1 MTFAIYHLRY
11 PDDSTYY
18 EYTINDLIGRYDA
31 KCLHALVHTIKEKP
45 DLLLADLNT
54 LVGFYDT
61 EDITL
66 TPSDLT
72 PIFTATYLNAGALR
86 ESLYSDLLS
95 ALPELML

>member
-1 MTFAIYHLRY
+1 MTFTLYHLHY
-11 PDDSTYY
+11 SDGSTRY

-31 KCLHALVHTIKEKP
+31 ESLYALIRTIEEKS
-45 DLLLADLNT
+45 DLLLDSLTT
-54 LVGFYDT
+54 LVNFYRA
-61 EDITL
+61 ENIAL

-86 ESLYSDLLS
+86 ESLNSDLLS